1 MKLLF
6 DQNLSPKLV
15 NRLAD
20 LFPGSSHVQSERLDC
35 ADDDQVWDHARQHGF
50 AIVSKDEDYNNLSV
64 LRGSPPKVIW
74 VQLGNCT
81 TAHYGARSCWADA
94 LAEAGCSNQD
104 ILSHC
109 RGPGPHVRGCW
120 VVDLVLGKE

>member
-20 LFPGSSHVQSERLDC
+20 LFPNSRHVQSENLDC
-35 ADDDQVWDHARQHGF
+35 ADDNQVWEHARLNGF

-64 LRGSPPKVIW
+64 LRGTPPKVLWI
-74 VQLGNCT
+74 QLGNCT
-81 TAHYGARSCWADA
+81 TAQVEALFRARFADIKA
-94 LAEAGCSNQD
+94 FEKDPLVGT
-104 ILSHC
+104 
-109 RGPGPHVRGCW
+109 
-120 VVDLVLGKE
+120 LVLC

>member
-20 LFPGSSHVQSERLDC
+20 LFPGSSHVQQEGLDC
-35 ADDDQVWDHARQHGF
+35 ADDNQVWDHARQNGF

-81 TAHYGARSCWADA
+81 TAQV
-94 LAEAGCSNQD
+94 EAGFRARFAD
-104 ILSHC
+104 IEAFDKDPSVGTFVLS
-109 RGPGPHVRGCW
+109 
-120 VVDLVLGKE
+120 

>member
-20 LFPGSSHVQSERLDC
+20 LFPGSSHVQSVGLDC
-35 ADDDQVWDHARQHGF
+35 ASDDQVWEHARLNEL
-50 AIVSKDEDYNNLSV
+50 AIVTKDEDYNNLSV

-74 VQLGNCT
+74 LQLGNCT
-81 TAHYGARSCWADA
+81 TVQVEAVFRGRFADI
-94 LAEAGCSNQD
+94 EAFEKDPSVGT
-104 ILSHC
+104 
-109 RGPGPHVRGCW
+109 
-120 VVDLVLGKE
+120 LVLS

>member
-15 NRLAD
+15 NRLVD
-20 LFPGSSHVQSERLDC
+20 LFPGSSHVQSARLDC
-35 ADDDQVWDHARQHGF
+35 ADDDGVWDHARQAGF
-50 AIVSKDEDYNNLSV
+50 AIVTKDEDYNNMSV

-81 TAHYGARSCWADA
+81 TAQVEAAFRARFADIEAFEKDPA
-94 LAEAGCSNQD
+94 LGTF
-104 ILSHC
+104 ILS
-109 RGPGPHVRGCW
+109 
-120 VVDLVLGKE
+120 